1 MEGTQG
7 YVTLRL
13 PHPVKITSISVDH
26 ASALLLPPEQR
37 TSAPRRI
44 RVVGFPP
51 CQGAQCGGLGFNV
64 NKRIP
69 LIEFDYDIK
78 GPSAQTFDL
87 EQSTSQASCSE
98 EKISCD
104 GPSEDVGFPLAAKV
118 VERDDEIPFAAVTV
132 EILNNWG
139 NKDYTC
145 FYRFRV
151 HGEAVSL

>member
-1 MEGTQG
+1 MDGTKG
-7 YVTLRL
+7 RVTLRL
-13 PHPVKITSISVDH
+13 LHPVKISAVTVDH
-26 ASALLLPPEQR
+26 ASAILLTPEQR

-51 CQGAQCGGLGFNV
+51 CRSTQCAALGFQA
-64 NKRIP
+64 NKQIS

-78 GPSAQTFDL
+78 GPSTQTFDL
-87 EQSTSQASCSE
+87 EQSTSSQASCSE
-98 EKISCD
+98 ETLSCED
-104 GPSEDVGFPLAAKV
+104 PGLDVGLTLV
-118 VERDDEIPFAAVTV
+118 VAEPDDEIPVAAITI

-151 HGEAVSL
+151 HGEAFS